1 MKRIAGR
8 TGWASRL
15 AVSLLLIV
23 CLSACASARQSDSG
37 PAININVRNDLTP
50 SLNVSISA
58 LADGGGGGAVRLGT
72 LVAGA
77 SESYTYRPTIVTST
91 FRLIADRPGP
101 GASLVSEPI
110 PFPRDGALEVEWHLS
125 TNNVIIR

>member
-1 MKRIAGR
+1 MKRKAGR
-8 TGWASRL
+8 TGWPARV
-15 AVSLLLIV
+15 AVSLLLILF
-23 CLSACASARQSDSG
+23 LSACASTREGDSG
-37 PAININVRNDLTP
+37 MAININVRNDLTP

-77 SESYTYRPTIVTST
+77 SESFTYRPTIVTST

-101 GASLVSEPI
+101 GGSLVSEPI
-110 PFPRDGALEVEWHLS
+110 SFPRGDALTVEWHLS

>member
-1 MKRIAGR
+1 MNRIHGR
-8 TGWASRL
+8 TGWSAR
-15 AVSLLLIV
+15 AAATLLLIFV
-23 CLSACASARQSDSG
+23 VAACAPGRRGDAG
-37 PAININVRNDLTP
+37 MAITIHVRNDLTP

-58 LADGGGGGAVRLGT
+58 LAEGGGGGAVRLGT

-77 SESYTYRPTIVTST
+77 SETYTFRPTVVTSG

-101 GASLVSEPI
+101 GRSLVSEPI
-110 PFPRDGALEVEWHLS
+110 PFPRDGELELEWHLS